1 MNSKVNL
8 NDPATKGDIA
18 RLDSRMDKTDSRL
31 EIMAQQLDWL
41 YHKELNKEEQGLIHD
56 NRHEEVE
63 DKLINHE
70 NRIVKVEGFVQM
82 VKA

>member
-1 MNSKVNL
+1 MKCKVNL
-8 NDPATKGDIA
+8 NDPATKGDLA
-18 RLDSRMDKTDSRL
+18 KLEDRL
-31 EIMAQQLDWL
+31 ETMAGQLDWL
-41 YHKELNKEEQGLIHD
+41 YKKELNKEEQGLIHD

-63 DKLINHE
+63 DKLIDHE